1 MSDQVTSAIGARN
14 AAMMAAFIAQDV
26 NTLGQMYT
34 SDGRFMLPN
43 APVAEGQDAVSGAF
57 GAMINAGLK
66 ELRLASQSV
75 KDFGNYAVE
84 LGAYSL
90 HVDGGM
96 QVDKGHYQV
105 LWQRQNDSWLISQDI
120 VTSSEPQQQ
129 G

>member
-1 MSDQVTSAIGARN
+1 MSDQVQSAIEARN
-14 AAMMAAFIAQDV
+14 ADMMAAFIAQDV
-26 NTLGQMYT
+26 NALGEMYT
-34 SDGRFMLPN
+34 TDGRFMLPH

-75 KDFGNYAVE
+75 KDFGDYAVE

-90 HVDGGM
+90 HVDDGM

-105 LWQRQNDSWLISQDI
+105 LWQRQNDSWLILQDI